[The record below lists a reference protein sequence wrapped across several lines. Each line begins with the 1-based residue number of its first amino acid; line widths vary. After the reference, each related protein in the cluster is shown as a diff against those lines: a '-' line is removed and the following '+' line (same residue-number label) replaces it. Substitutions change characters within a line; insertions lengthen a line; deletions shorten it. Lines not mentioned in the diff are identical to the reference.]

1 MVHKNVYHFFSA
13 RLEEI
18 CSCRVVKQKY
28 VRRVVAPD
36 GALSE
41 SHTFPLHSVHYSY
54 CRCMCSVCHV
64 HHFEHP
70 HLTGEKTWDLGVARL
85 CFHTSATKA
94 LDRPSMAM
102 TQHVYQTSGKKLAS
116 LFRHATWIIL
126 INTYGFCWGE
136 QKKSQRSR
144 KQHPALLWL
153 TWPNS
158 VSTLPCNYFLPAVRD
173 FCCPGSSSD

>member
-36 GALSE
+36 GAPRE
-41 SHTFPLHSVHYSY
+41 SHAFPLHSVQFCY

-70 HLTGEKTWDLGVARL
+70 HLTGEKTRDLGVVRF

-94 LDRPSMAM
+94 LDRPLMAM

-126 INTYGFCWGE
+126 INTFGFCWGE
-136 QKKSQRSR
+136 PKKKPKITKTASGTS
-144 KQHPALLWL
+144 LINL
-153 TWPNS
+153 T
-158 VSTLPCNYFLPAVRD
+158 
-173 FCCPGSSSD
+173 